1 MKYYHEQ
8 DLKKE
13 EPLTPRWVK
22 GVYINGDFI
31 KIIDMDGY
39 VLEIM
44 GNELDDGWLK
54 TVWFLTV
61 DNDPYA
67 APYGPCEYDRERD
80 VYVNCD
86 GFEIRNEYY
95 EDYEEN

>member
-13 EPLTPRWVK
+13 ESLTPRWMK

-31 KIIDMDGY
+31 EISGMDGD

-44 GNELDDGWLK
+44 GNELDEG
-54 TVWFLTV
+54 WFLIV
-61 DNDPYA
+61 DNDPYV